1 MSRPTIIQ
9 EVREVLASRELL
21 TNLVRREL
29 RSKYKGTF
37 LGWAW
42 SLINPLATT
51 LIYTAVFA
59 VVMRVTPPVGVDGLT
74 NYALFLLCGLLP
86 WNFLAVAVQGGQTVL
101 LDNGN
106 LIKKTYFPR
115 RLLLLSHIGAAFVTF
130 LVEMGVLLLVFA
142 VFGVNT
148 LPWIPLVLL
157 MMVLFAVFGLG
168 IALAL
173 SVANV
178 YFRDVA
184 HFVGLFM
191 QIWFYATPIVY
202 PITLVQQLGGG
213 TGVWNGIPLADL
225 ATLNPAVAFI
235 EPIRDMFYNGTLPE
249 PRYILAAAGWA
260 LLTLLVGN
268 LVFRRLEPRLAE
280 EL

>member
-51 LIYTAVFA
+51 LIYTAVFS
-59 VVMRVTPPVGVDGLT
+59 VVMRVTPPVGADGLT

-157 MMVLFAVFGLG
+157 IMVLFAVFGLG

>member
-1 MSRPTIIQ
+1 MSRMGIVQ
-9 EVREVLASRELL
+9 ETRDLVASRELL
-21 TNLVRREL
+21 GNLVRREL
-29 RSKYKGTF
+29 RSRYKGTV

-42 SLINPLATT
+42 SLINPLAAT
-51 LIYTAVFA
+51 LIYTAVFSL
-59 VVMRVTPPVGVDGLT
+59 VMKVQPPVGIDGLYS
-74 NYALFLLCGLLP
+74 YALFLLCGLLP

-101 LDNGN
+101 LDNSN

-115 RLLLLSHIGAAFVTF
+115 RLLLLSHIGSAFVTF
-130 LVEMGVLLLVFA
+130 LVEMGVLVLVFA
-142 VFGVNT
+142 LFGVNV
-148 LPWIPLVLL
+148 LVWIPLVLVV
-157 MMVLFAVFGLG
+157 MVLFAAFGLG

-202 PITLVQQLGGG
+202 PISLVAGLEDGSS
-213 TGVWNGIPLADL
+213 WAASFPLTAIYE
-225 ATLNPAVAFI
+225 LNPTVAFI
-235 EPIRDMFYNGTLPE
+235 EPIRDMFYNGTAPE
-249 PRYILAAAGWA
+249 WRFLGLAAGWA
-260 LLTLLVGN
+260 VVSLLVGN